1 MKPLVKLLRLGLRA
15 YEPTWK
21 FQKQLVEKVK
31 SERKDN
37 FLIFVEH
44 SPVYTTGIRSNVY
57 DVNEEHRLKNLG
69 AEFYRYQNRKYHI
82 VNIGSYII
90 KDLFKISIYLFSG

>member
-57 DVNEEHRLKNLG
+57 DVDEELRLKNLG
-69 AEFYRYQNRKYHI
+69 AEFYRYVVNR
-82 VNIGSYII
+82 GSYII
-90 KDLFKISIYLFSG
+90 KDLYKNITIIFL

>member
-57 DVNEEHRLKNLG
+57 DVNEELRLKNLG
-69 AEFYRYQNRKYHI
+69 AEFYRYICSSI
-82 VNIGSYII
+82 VV
-90 KDLFKISIYLFSG
+90 